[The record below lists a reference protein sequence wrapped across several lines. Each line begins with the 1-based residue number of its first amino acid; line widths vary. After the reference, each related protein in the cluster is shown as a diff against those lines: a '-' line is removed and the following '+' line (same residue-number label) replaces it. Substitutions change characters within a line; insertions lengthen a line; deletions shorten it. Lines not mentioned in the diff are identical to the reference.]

1 MILSAHACMD
11 HLLQAGSVSLLLPFF
26 GWLRKVSICRKHL
39 SLNYSVVKTVVKI
52 IKSSSSVFKHLNI
65 SKAISMLNFL
75 YIFIL
80 LIDHRTVSFR

>member
-1 MILSAHACMD
+1 MSAHACMD
-11 HLLQAGSVSLLLPFF
+11 HLLLAGSVSLLFPLF
-26 GWLRKVSICRKHL
+26 GWLRKVNVCRKHL
-39 SLNYSVVKTVVKI
+39 NLNYSVVKTVLKI
-52 IKSSSSVFKHLNI
+52 IKSSSSVFKHFHI